1 MLMDKS
7 VITTTITPLK
17 KTEKKLLLITCF
29 VIFFEIG
36 RLSMRL
42 KELRIQR
49 GVTQQTVADAVG
61 CSTNNYSRYERKER
75 EPDTDMLIR
84 LADYFCVS
92 VDYLIC
98 HDRIYCS
105 QGESND

>member
-1 MLMDKS
+1 M
-7 VITTTITPLK
+7 
-17 KTEKKLLLITCF
+17 TCF